1 MHPHRQ
7 EADVVEISDRSWIAD
22 RDYRIVPGASE
33 DDILF
38 IAGNNRALRISK
50 DLGRRLSAHGL
61 DGLTDAERADWDAL
75 VVAGIIAA
83 DNTARTRAASF
94 LDGANLAINI
104 NLTAF
109 CNLGCSYCFADG
121 GDYGRIKGRMEAE
134 MVGEILAFARTHVT
148 PSQTVRFE
156 FFGGEPLL
164 NFARIEE
171 LCEGAQVMAEET
183 GIRFIHRISTNL
195 TVLPPGAREL
205 FARHRFIVSVS
216 IDGDEATHDF
226 NRPTKGGKGSWARIV
241 ENCRAVRA
249 ASDDITMV
257 ARMTVIGAKPALR
270 DNVLALWQLNLFDY
284 FQIYP
289 GVVPTSRSEILDG
302 GAKPPT
308 GPPKTMSADFLGQLA
323 DFVACY
329 PSLFRHDNRFKGVLE
344 YERIADM
351 VLAGKAA
358 LSFCSGGRNYFT
370 FSPDRSIMPCHRLVG
385 DVSFKVGQ
393 SGKGLSGN
401 GLDGWR
407 LPIDDHPVC
416 SQCWVRY
423 ICGGGCKQENLHATG
438 DMNDPSR
445 EGCAYQMQLVENVV
459 QHLERSTAG
468 YRSRN
473 RVPFDNLFVSCGRPT
488 VVNLRAPDAQM
499 PAEVRAFRA
508 L

>member
-1 MHPHRQ
+1 MQIP
-7 EADVVEISDRSWIAD
+7 DRDWIAD
-22 RDYRIVPGASE
+22 RDYRIVPGANE

-50 DLGRRLSAHGL
+50 DLGRRLTAQGF
-61 DGLTDAERADWDAL
+61 DGLTAAERGDWDAL
-75 VVAGIIAA
+75 VGAGIISA

-94 LDGANLAINI
+94 MDGANLAINV

-121 GDYGRIKGRMEAE
+121 GDYGRIKGRMEAD
-134 MVGEILAFARTHVT
+134 MVSEILAFARAHVT
-148 PSQTVRFE
+148 SSQTVRFE

-164 NFARIEE
+164 NFPRIVE
-171 LCEGAQVMAEET
+171 LCEGAQAVERET
-183 GIRFIHRISTNL
+183 GIHFIHRISTNL
-195 TVLPPGAREL
+195 TVLPEGSCDL

-216 IDGDEATHDF
+216 IDGDETTHDA
-226 NRPTKGGKGSWARIV
+226 NRPTKGGKGSWARII
-241 ENCRAVRA
+241 ENCRTVRA
-249 ASDDITMV
+249 SSDDITMV
-257 ARMTVIGAKPALR
+257 ARMTVVGSKPALR

-289 GVVPTSRSEILDG
+289 GVVPASRSEILDG
-302 GAKPPT
+302 GAKPST
-308 GPPKTMSADFLGQLA
+308 GSPKTMSADFLGQLA
-323 DFVACY
+323 DFVEFY
-329 PSLFRHDNRFKGVLE
+329 PSLFSWNNRFKGVLE

-351 VLAGKAA
+351 LLAGKVA

-385 DVSFKVGQ
+385 DVSFRLGE
-393 SGKGLSGN
+393 SDKGLSGQ
-401 GLDGWR
+401 GLDRWR

-423 ICGGGCKQENLHATG
+423 ICGGGCKQENLQATG

-445 EGCAYQMQLVENVV
+445 EGCAYQMQLVENVLRHV
-459 QHLERSTAG
+459 ERTDAA
-468 YRSRN
+468 YRSRS
-473 RVPFDNLFVSCGRPT
+473 RAPLDNLFVSCGRPV
-488 VVNLRAPDAQM
+488 VVNLRVPEAEM
-499 PAEVRAFRA
+499 PGDVRAFRA

>member
-1 MHPHRQ
+1 M
-7 EADVVEISDRSWIAD
+7 EISSSGWTAD
-22 RDYRIVPGASE
+22 RDYRIVPGANE

-50 DLGRRLSAHGL
+50 DLGRRLKAHGFA
-61 DGLTDAERADWDAL
+61 GLTAAERADWDAL
-75 VVAGIIAA
+75 VGAGIISA

-94 LDGANLAINI
+94 IDGANLAINV

-121 GDYGRIKGRMEAE
+121 GDYGRIKGRMESE
-134 MVGEILAFARTHVT
+134 MVGEILAFARAHVT

-164 NFARIEE
+164 NFPRIVE
-171 LCEGAQVMAEET
+171 LCEGARALEEET

-195 TVLPPGAREL
+195 TVLPPGACEL

-216 IDGDEATHDF
+216 VDGDEATHDA
-226 NRPTKGGKGSWARIV
+226 NRPTKGGKGSWARII

-257 ARMTVIGAKPALR
+257 ARMTVVGGKPALR

-289 GVVPTSRSEILDG
+289 GVVPASRGDILDG
-302 GAKPPT
+302 GVKPST
-308 GPPKTMSADFLGQLA
+308 GSPKTMSADFLGQLA
-323 DFVACY
+323 DLVEFY
-329 PSLFRHDNRFKGVLE
+329 PSLFGRNNRFKGVLE

-351 VLAGKAA
+351 VLAGKVA

-385 DVSFKVGQ
+385 DVSFKLGE
-393 SGKGLSGN
+393 SGKGLSGQ
-401 GLDGWR
+401 GLDSWR

-423 ICGGGCKQENLHATG
+423 ICGGGCKQENLQATG

-445 EGCAYQMQLVENVV
+445 EGCAYQMQLVENVLRQV
-459 QHLERSTAG
+459 ERSDPA
-468 YRSRN
+468 YRNRSRA
-473 RVPFDNLFVSCGRPT
+473 PLDNLFVSCGRPV
-488 VVNLRAPDAQM
+488 VVNLRAPDAEM
-499 PAEVRAFRA
+499 PAAVRAFRA